1 MALSLREL
9 LDKQRADREAKEAK
23 EKGGGAVESVPRN
36 IVTSTRT
43 GHDVTPVPVASPIPA
58 HAPQEKPGAS
68 HGSGENSTGL
78 PTPQKVPQAPP
89 KRSMF
94 SSLAGVPTNVT
105 QSQTPSPAPSPVPE
119 AQPQEKSPQMVGGP
133 VASANRSGP
142 ATPALTDDETENL
155 RRNLAFLAAN
165 LDEKEVIGQVLRT
178 TVRQIQQHPEL
189 NAIMIDSDF
198 DLIVAA
204 ARRSMKF
211 TARKKE
217 DKADAK
223 ATKQSKKQELDQ
235 WLKDQ
240 GIEL

>member
-9 LDKQRADREAKEAK
+9 LDKQRADREAKER
-23 EKGGGAVESVPRN
+23 GAP
-36 IVTSTRT
+36 I
-43 GHDVTPVPVASPIPA
+43 PVP
-58 HAPQEKPGAS
+58 EKPGAS

-78 PTPQKVPQAPP
+78 PTPQKAPQAPP
-89 KRSMF
+89 VKRSMF
-94 SSLAGVPTNVT
+94 SSLAGVPANVT

-119 AQPQEKSPQMVGGP
+119 TPVPRAAEATGTTNGAQNPSSPG
-133 VASANRSGP
+133 
-142 ATPALTDDETENL
+142 PALTDDETENL

-198 DLIVAA
+198 DLIVQA

-217 DKADAK
+217 DKANVK
-223 ATKQSKKQELDQ
+223 ATKASKKQELDD

-240 GIEL
+240 GISLD

>member
-9 LDKQRADREAKEAK
+9 LDKQRADREAKERG
-23 EKGGGAVESVPRN
+23 GGGA
-36 IVTSTRT
+36 
-43 GHDVTPVPVASPIPA
+43 TPVSPVAAIEQPTKPEPPPI
-58 HAPQEKPGAS
+58 S
-68 HGSGENSTGL
+68 HSENVGNPK
-78 PTPQKVPQAPP
+78 PTPAPI

-94 SSLAGVPTNVT
+94 SSLAGVPANVT

-119 AQPQEKSPQMVGGP
+119 TP
-133 VASANRSGP
+133 VQRTTGASEAANGTATASASLPG
-142 ATPALTDDETENL
+142 PALTDDETENL

-198 DLIVAA
+198 DLIVQA

-217 DKADAK
+217 DKANVK
-223 ATKQSKKQELDQ
+223 ASKADKKAELDK
-235 WLKDQ
+235 WLKDS
-240 GIEL
+240 GIDIDGL

>member
-1 MALSLREL
+1 MGLSLREL
-9 LDKQRADREAKEAK
+9 LDKQRADREAKE
-23 EKGGGAVESVPRN
+23 KGGGAVESVPGN
-36 IVTSTRT
+36 IATSTRT
-43 GHDVTPVPVASPIPA
+43 GHDVA
-58 HAPQEKPGAS
+58 
-68 HGSGENSTGL
+68 
-78 PTPQKVPQAPP
+78 VPQAASPSPAPAAPTPPPP

-94 SSLAGVPTNVT
+94 SSLSGAPANVT
-105 QSQTPSPAPSPVPE
+105 QTETPSPQTQVAAEAKPPNGQSHVVHGAGSGNSPS
-119 AQPQEKSPQMVGGP
+119 SPTL
-133 VASANRSGP
+133 SA
-142 ATPALTDDETENL
+142 DETENL

-165 LDEKEVIGQVLRT
+165 LDEKEIIGQVLRT

-198 DLIVAA
+198 DLIVQA

-217 DKADAK
+217 DKADVK
-223 ATKQSKKQELDQ
+223 ATKKSKKDELDS

>member
-9 LDKQRADREAKEAK
+9 LDKQRAEREAK
-23 EKGGGAVESVPRN
+23 EKGGDATVQRATSSPVETV
-36 IVTSTRT
+36 
-43 GHDVTPVPVASPIPA
+43 VPVASPTPA
-58 HAPQEKPGAS
+58 PAPQPS
-68 HGSGENSTGL
+68 PP
-78 PTPQKVPQAPP
+78 PTPP

-94 SSLAGVPTNVT
+94 SSLAGVPANVT
-105 QSQTPSPAPSPVPE
+105 QSQTPNSAPQVATETPVPRAAE
-119 AQPQEKSPQMVGGP
+119 TTGTTNGAQSSPG
-133 VASANRSGP
+133 
-142 ATPALTDDETENL
+142 PALTDDETENL

-198 DLIVAA
+198 DLIVQA

-217 DKADAK
+217 DKANVK
-223 ATKQSKKQELDQ
+223 ATKASKKQELDD